1 MIKTNT
7 IANTADIEAAAQA
20 AQAEAEFRAARA
32 AAVEASTVKVG
43 DNTYNASERAI
54 SRMAEVVA
62 ATTNDPDSADL
73 AWSMADTPAGVMT
86 EITLGELRTALK
98 LAVIRRGELW
108 GR

>member
-7 IANTADIEAAAQA
+7 IRNVADVEAERAA
-20 AQAEAEFRAARA
+20 AQAEATFKAERA

-62 ATTNDPDSADL
+62 ATTDEADTL
-73 AWSMADTPAGVMT
+73 PISWSMADTPTGVMT
-86 EITLGELRTALK
+86 EITLGELRAALK
-98 LAVIRRGELW
+98 LAVVRRGELW